1 MTRKDRIHGT
11 ADPHERRRSDRPYI
25 HGVFL
30 AVTFIAVVGAIGAAL
45 TLGSASVVT
54 IVLVVVAVAA
64 ILAIPVMGMLDRRR

>member
-1 MTRKDRIHGT
+1 MSRKDRVHGT

-30 AVTFIAVVGAIGAAL
+30 AVTFIAVVGAIGAAM
-45 TLGSASVVT
+45 TLGSASGVT
-54 IVLVVVAVAA
+54 IVLIVIAIGA